1 MTPAAAAD
9 PPVERAMTRSLLL
22 TCANSTWN
30 GLQEY
35 HGDQRSDIRAKLAI
49 TTGGA
54 ANLL

>member
-49 TTGGA
+49 TTGGG